1 VVATISKEEISA
13 YPVAQFGGEIIL
25 VDNETDAADAVS
37 YLSEFDAVGFDTET
51 RPSFK
56 KGKSHKVALM
66 QLATEERC
74 YLFRLNIIGITDSLT
89 GLLTNPDI
97 KKIGLSLKD
106 DFSVIRR
113 SSPILPEGFVELQT
127 FVKQFGIEEMG
138 LQRIY
143 AILFNERI
151 SKRQRLTNWEAKE
164 LSESQQ
170 HYAALDAW
178 ACLRIYSKLVSL
190 EKQQNNEHEQI

>member
-1 VVATISKEEISA
+1 MVATISKEEISA
-13 YPVAQFGGEIIL
+13 YPAAQFNGEIVL
-25 VDNETDAADAVS
+25 VNNEDDALNAIS
-37 YLSEFDAVGFDTET
+37 YLSEFDVIGFDTET

-66 QLATEERC
+66 QLATEEKC
-74 YLFRLNIIGITDSLT
+74 FLFRLNLIGIPDSLMR
-89 GLLTNPDI
+89 LLTNPDI
-97 KKIGLSLKD
+97 KKVGLSLKD

-113 SSPILPEGFVELQT
+113 SNAILPEGFIELQT
-127 FVKQFGIEEMG
+127 FVKQFGIEETG

-143 AILFNERI
+143 AILFHERI
-151 SKRQRLTNWEAKE
+151 SKRQRLTNWEAAV

-178 ACLRIYSKLVSL
+178 ACLVIYKKLINL
-190 EKQQNNEHEQI
+190 EKTAK